1 MATLKLLNATA
12 MSGPTTT
19 TNFTIVGEGTQ
30 GSPYSG
36 NSTNSGLHNTTANA
50 TFSIVGAS
58 TGTLQYDVNISSE
71 QNYDFGRI
79 RKNGNIELQVSGA
92 GNHTGSFSVSAGDNV
107 QVQYFKDGSVNS
119 GLDVFTVN
127 SLFITGSPTV
137 RFLGAATSRFLD
149 QTVTPTL
156 SVPSI
161 GGLTCT
167 VFIGFSDTTTVDF
180 TVSVNNTGVNDITVR
195 ASLNSNFS
203 GSNTLVRNGGGTAYF
218 QLVHNETGSIPG
230 TVTVYVRLEKS
241 GYNNSSVVTKTQT
254 LSFCDS
260 M

>member
-1 MATLKLLNATA
+1 

-19 TNFTIVGEGTQ
+19 TTFTISGLGTE

-50 TFSIVGAS
+50 TFLITGSG
-58 TGTLQYDVNISSE
+58 TGTLEYDVTISSE

-137 RFLGAATSRFLD
+137 RFLGAATSTFLD
-149 QTVTPTL
+149 QTQTPTL
-156 SVPSI
+156 SEPSI
-161 GGLTCT
+161 GSNFTCT
-167 VFIGFSDTTTVDF
+167 VFVSFNNEVVVNFGGSANNLGIESITIRYSFNGNFSESGTTTV
-180 TVSVNNTGVNDITVR
+180 
-195 ASLNSNFS
+195 
-203 GSNTLVRNGGGTAYF
+203 NGGT
-218 QLVHNETGSIPG
+218 T
-230 TVTVYVRLEKS
+230 
-241 GYNNSSVVTKTQT
+241 
-254 LSFCDS
+254 
-260 M
+260 

>member
-19 TNFTIVGEGTQ
+19 TNFTIFGLGTE

-50 TFSIVGAS
+50 TFLITGSG
-58 TGTLQYDVNISSE
+58 TGTLEYDVTISSE

-107 QVQYFKDGSVNS
+107 EVQYFKDGSVNS

-137 RFLGAATSRFLD
+137 RFLGAATSTFLD
-149 QTVTPTL
+149 QTQTPTL
-156 SVPSI
+156 SEPSI
-161 GGLTCT
+161 GSNFTCT
-167 VFIGFSDTTTVDF
+167 VFVSFNNEVVVNFGGSANNLGIESITIRYSFNGNFSESGTTTV
-180 TVSVNNTGVNDITVR
+180 
-195 ASLNSNFS
+195 
-203 GSNTLVRNGGGTAYF
+203 NGGT
-218 QLVHNETGSIPG
+218 T
-230 TVTVYVRLEKS
+230 
-241 GYNNSSVVTKTQT
+241 
-254 LSFCDS
+254 
-260 M
+260 

>member
-12 MSGPTTT
+12 ISGPTTT
-19 TNFTIVGEGTQ
+19 TTFTISGLGTE
-30 GSPYSG
+30 GSPYFG

-58 TGTLQYDVNISSE
+58 TGTLQYDVDISSE
-71 QNYDFGRI
+71 TNFDFGRI
-79 RKNGNIELQVSGA
+79 RKNGNIELQVSGT

-137 RFLGAATSRFLD
+137 RFLGAATFKFID
-149 QTVTPTL
+149 QTPTL

-161 GGLTCT
+161 GSLSCT
-167 VFIGFSDTTTVDF
+167 IFVSFDNEVVVNFGGSANNSGIESITIRYSFNANFSESGTTTV
-180 TVSVNNTGVNDITVR
+180 
-195 ASLNSNFS
+195 
-203 GSNTLVRNGGGTAYF
+203 NGGT
-218 QLVHNETGSIPG
+218 T
-230 TVTVYVRLEKS
+230 
-241 GYNNSSVVTKTQT
+241 
-254 LSFCDS
+254 
-260 M
+260 